1 MDLLPSHTRPHQL
14 VQLGWFLVPT
24 CLTLLAGSLPLHA
37 ASPTPLSPPNPSWL
51 LPTLQ
56 LSLLA
61 VVGLWIF
68 TWITCRRITRQHAQ
82 LSRSLKDQKAA
93 LELARQDNKRLA
105 HEATAAT
112 RAKAVFLS
120 NISHEIR
127 TPMNAILGMN
137 GLLLDTPLS
146 SQQRELAAT
155 VQTSGE
161 ALLTIV
167 NDLLDL
173 SKIEH
178 GALAI
183 EETDL
188 HLRQVVESAVEMF
201 AGKAYEKGLELAC
214 LVQAN
219 IPTHLRGDAG
229 RIRQVLV
236 NLIGNAIKFT
246 ERGEVFVVASLQEQA
261 DLGVVVRFEIRDS
274 GIGITHS
281 TLSQLF
287 LPFAQADTT
296 PSRRFG
302 GTGLGLAISERLV
315 ELMQGTIGADSQLGK
330 GSTFW
335 FTVHLAKPSVPHP
348 EHSAVLPLG
357 LAQLPLFI
365 VDDNATQRGVIEH
378 YLQSASLFDQ
388 RHFASGSEALN
399 ALAQLPRS
407 SSTQPDAVVLLDQS
421 MRDMDA
427 RQFAALVQSHPSLPH
442 LRLVLLTP
450 LAAPLDPEQLR
461 HLGFHAWLSKP
472 IRRAHLFSALQQAYA
487 LNYSPPHLLR
497 PVDLHRFGRADPDLA
512 GLRVLVAEDNLPNQ
526 VFVRRLLLELGFE
539 AQVVPNGFHALE
551 SLATRA
557 FDLVLMDCHMP
568 ELDGFDATRRIRA
581 SHQPWADIPIIAVT
595 ADVGPSTRTACL
607 AAGMDDYV
615 TKPILTLELIESIRR
630 VRSSRFPRSISR
642 PKDTPALHPPPA
654 SPTLPEFA
662 ASHPTPPAAP

>member
-1 MDLLPSHTRPHQL
+1 MDPSASLTPSYSLSQPRRSR
-14 VQLGWFLVPT
+14 LGA
-24 CLTLLAGSLPLHA
+24 CLTLLASTCPLPA
-37 ASPTPLSPPNPSWL
+37 APDPVLSTPNPGWL
-51 LPTLQ
+51 LPSLQ
-56 LSLLA
+56 LSLLI
-61 VVGLWIF
+61 VLGLWIF
-68 TWITCRRITRQHAQ
+68 TWFSQRRTARQHAHI
-82 LSRSLKDQKAA
+82 SRMLKAQTAA
-93 LELARQDNKRLA
+93 LDLARQDNKRLA

-146 SQQRELAAT
+146 SQQRELAGT

-183 EETDL
+183 EESDL

-246 ERGEVFVVASLQEQA
+246 ERGEVFVMASLHEQSS
-261 DLGVVVRFEIRDS
+261 LGVVVRFEIRDS

-287 LPFAQADTT
+287 LPFAQADST

-315 ELMQGTIGADSQLGK
+315 ELMRGTIGADSRLGK

-335 FTVHLAKPSVPHP
+335 FTVHLAKPSFAHP

-357 LAQLPLFI
+357 LAQIPIFVI
-365 VDDNATQRGVIEH
+365 DDNATQRGVVEH

-388 RHFASGSEALN
+388 RHFAGGSEALN
-399 ALAQLPRS
+399 ALSQLPRS
-407 SSTQPDAVVLLDQS
+407 PSSAPSTQPGAVILLDQS
-421 MRDMDA
+421 LRDMDA
-427 RQFAALVQSHPSLPH
+427 RQFAALVQSHPSLPT
-442 LRLVLLTP
+442 LRLILLTP
-450 LAAPLDPEQLR
+450 LAAPLDPEQVR
-461 HLGFHAWLSKP
+461 QLGFHAWLSKP
-472 IRRAHLFSALQQAYA
+472 IRRAHLLTALQQAYTP
-487 LNYSPPHLLR
+487 NFSPPQSLR
-497 PVDLHRFGRADPDLA
+497 PVDLSRFGRADPDLA

-526 VFVRRLLLELGFE
+526 IFVRRLLLELGFE
-539 AQVVPNGFHALE
+539 AQVVPNGSQALDT
-551 SLATRA
+551 LATRA
-557 FDLVLMDCHMP
+557 FDIVLMDCHMP
-568 ELDGFDATRRIRA
+568 DLDGFEATRRIRS

-607 AAGMDDYV
+607 NAGMDDYV

-630 VRSSRFPRSISR
+630 VRSSRFPRSSPHLKGGTVIHPLQTS
-642 PKDTPALHPPPA
+642 PPP
-654 SPTLPEFA
+654 
-662 ASHPTPPAAP
+662 